1 MRLPQIVLGHI
12 RPAANFVDYAHVLA
26 FWSRDSQNSCVPVAY
41 PTVLRTK
48 SLTFVVCPSPV
59 FDEER

>member
-12 RPAANFVDYAHVLA
+12 RPAANFVDYAHVLG
-26 FWSRDSQNSCVPVAY
+26 FWSRDSQNTCVPVAY

-48 SLTFVVCPSPV
+48 VLLSVSISTPV
-59 FDEER
+59 YDEER